1 MKLIKITFIALSVFL
16 AGITL
21 SGCENTHVSG
31 SMSYGMGMG
40 GGYPMYYGAGYPRH
54 TSVVVVRPPRQHRS
68 RSRPSRTRR

>member
-1 MKLIKITFIALSVFL
+1 MTFIALSIFL

-31 SMSYGMGMG
+31 SMSYGMSMG

-54 TSVVVVRPPRQHRS
+54 TSVVVVRPTRQRRS
-68 RSRPSRTRR
+68 RSKPSRARR